1 MVDILQ
7 DGSLNWE
14 VIQIESED
22 VLINSVLN
30 TVVEFLYPDL
40 VLFSGSG
47 RTINVVK
54 ERLSYSIETRKHI
67 NSNCLN
73 LRNFFNE
80 KNRK

>member
-1 MVDILQ
+1 MEEILQ
-7 DGSLNWE
+7 DSLNWE
-14 VIQIESED
+14 VIQVESED
-22 VLINSVLN
+22 VLINSVSN

-40 VLFSGSG
+40 VLLSGSG

-54 ERLSYSIETRKHI
+54 ERFSYSIETRKHI
-67 NSNCLN
+67 NNNYLN